1 MTNIVTPYEFEH
13 LVSSLEPLE
22 IEEAGCE
29 KWIRQAG
36 IIERLSV
43 GAVLQTNSGETEI
56 VARLLADKD
65 KVKVIVQHVVTLE
78 IWRQRLLPS
87 LLKLS
92 VPQSSFPVYSVVFQE
107 ACCLSLLETAMFH
120 VDVAQSLEDA
130 GTDLLDYCV
139 RNITHIL
146 YPINDDIKNYKTESA
161 DETFVLEELLT
172 QVKEMREN
180 IGLRCL
186 SILRYMTDHISVLTL
201 GVLARFVT
209 THDTPG
215 VVAAGIQSQPW
226 DREHLGHRQVWRDG
240 MWNNTTEDLTVEKME
255 FVSWIC
261 LYNLLSCK
269 EVMDKYELNDFRIS
283 VLTKLQGRLHDNLVD
298 QLPMLSHL
306 KKWLAQISIAKPPP
320 AKPTLIMEMMPQIK
334 DSIEKQCE
342 GRWGQIAEKQK
353 NIFMGKEG
361 ELMKKQAERMAD
373 TFGMETVEQ
382 LLQKVETGTGTGDN
396 CVVCGHKAGS
406 RCSRCRKQ
414 KYCSKECQLSHW
426 PAHKPVCSKK

>member
-1 MTNIVTPYEFEH
+1 M
-13 LVSSLEPLE
+13 
-22 IEEAGCE
+22 
-29 KWIRQAG
+29 
-36 IIERLSV
+36 
-43 GAVLQTNSGETEI
+43 
-56 VARLLADKD
+56 
-65 KVKVIVQHVVTLE
+65 IVQHVVTLE

-201 GVLARFVT
+201 GVLARLVMDIHDDDDDVNLVVRFVT

-240 MWNNTTEDLTVEKME
+240 MWNNTTEGILHH
-255 FVSWIC
+255 
-261 LYNLLSCK
+261 
-269 EVMDKYELNDFRIS
+269 
-283 VLTKLQGRLHDNLVD
+283 LQHH
-298 QLPMLSHL
+298 S
-306 KKWLAQISIAKPPP
+306 
-320 AKPTLIMEMMPQIK
+320 
-334 DSIEKQCE
+334 
-342 GRWGQIAEKQK
+342 
-353 NIFMGKEG
+353 
-361 ELMKKQAERMAD
+361 
-373 TFGMETVEQ
+373 
-382 LLQKVETGTGTGDN
+382 
-396 CVVCGHKAGS
+396 
-406 RCSRCRKQ
+406 
-414 KYCSKECQLSHW
+414 
-426 PAHKPVCSKK
+426 